1 MIHQSESPRHEMTS
15 GEAGVVG
22 AVLGFGLIALALYL
36 AIARFHIRK
45 EQLAEACLYVF
56 IVTAAIVGPVLR
68 KIRDVGKAQETP
80 AVCHPGTQGRAG
92 NRSRLEPECSAAR
105 I

>member
-22 AVLGFGLIALALYL
+22 AVLGFGLLALALYL
-36 AIARFHIRK
+36 AIARYHIRK
-45 EQLAEACLYVF
+45 EQLVEACLYVF

-68 KIRDVGKAQETP
+68 KFVTSGTRKKRPPLRGCFMWPISRRTP
-80 AVCHPGTQGRAG
+80 RLKTGR
-92 NRSRLEPECSAAR
+92 
-105 I
+105 

>member
-22 AVLGFGLIALALYL
+22 AVLGFGLVALALYL
-36 AIARFHIRK
+36 AIARYHIRK
-45 EQLAEACLYVF
+45 EQLVEAGLYVF

-68 KIRDVGKAQETP
+68 KLVTRGTPKKRPPFRTP
-80 AVCHPGTQGRAG
+80 ANSGERAIAVSW
-92 NRSRLEPECSAAR
+92 NQNTEV
-105 I
+105 